1 MAKFKIFDKQ
11 RALLT
16 RLDDLVSDNYSFPE
30 VDESAEPEVI
40 DTDDNEE
47 NIDFTNHNVNDNDGE
62 DDNRLIILFQ
72 DDDNDE

>member
-1 MAKFKIFDKQ
+1 MAKFKISDKQ

-16 RLDDLVSDNYSFPE
+16 RLNDLVSDNYSFPE

-40 DTDDNEE
+40 DTDDKEE
-47 NIDFTNHNVNDNDGE
+47 NTDFTNHNVNDDGE